1 MLLMNGL
8 DLPSGEHTKNYRKVP
23 AFIGESTIFAA
34 ILYSHVSFPEGK
46 GNLQETMFFLS
57 FSNHGGKNTTMG
69 FTELFHSLGRPTVYH

>member
-34 ILYSHVSFPEGK
+34 ILYSYVSFPEGK
-46 GNLQETMFFLS
+46 GNLQETMFFFCNFPIMVGKTQQWDLQS
-57 FSNHGGKNTTMG
+57 FS
-69 FTELFHSLGRPTVYH
+69 